1 MMAMMTVHAPA
12 KVNMALD
19 ITGKR
24 ADGYHLMRMVNFTC
38 DVADTLTFEAADD
51 LTLSCNDPAVPV
63 GDGNLILKAAGAL
76 KSVTGFN
83 GGARI
88 SLIKRIPMQ
97 AGLAGGSADCA
108 AALKGLNQLWQLGL
122 SRDDLANIGLQLGAD
137 VPYCLDNRPALVEG
151 IGEIITP
158 LDPFPDYHVVI
169 VKPDINVSTPAAF
182 DAFDRAKD
190 VSHPDIDGLLSA
202 IAGDAR
208 TDIAALA
215 GDAFEPVIFRQYPS
229 IQTVKEKLLAAGAAF
244 ALMSGSGSTVA
255 GYFDDLEK
263 AKAAANAFTSDDLCF
278 VTRIVKERK

>member
-1 MMAMMTVHAPA
+1 MMTVHAPA

-182 DAFDRAKD
+182 DAFDRAKN

-208 TDIAALA
+208 ADIAALA
-215 GDAFEPVIFRQYPS
+215 GDAFEPVIFRQYPA
-229 IQTVKEKLLAAGAAF
+229 IQTVKEKLAAAGAAF